1 MTIPLTPLQFT
12 SRGRWNRQRQ
22 AGSLKKFALCAPPAV
37 WQVWD
42 VSTLT
47 IELPDDLAA
56 RLEAASAQ
64 THVPPAQLVRAALE
78 KALPAPAADWPADGP
93 SLYERMKD
101 FIGCIESGV
110 TDLATNPKYME
121 GFGQWRR

>member
-1 MTIPLTPLQFT
+1 M
-12 SRGRWNRQRQ
+12 
-22 AGSLKKFALCAPPAV
+22 
-37 WQVWD
+37 
-42 VSTLT
+42 STLT

-64 THVPPAQLVRAALE
+64 AQVPPAQFARATLE
-78 KALPAPAADWPADGP
+78 KALSLYASDWPADGP
-93 SLYERMKD
+93 TLYERMKD
-101 FIGCIESGV
+101 AIGCIDSGV

>member
-1 MTIPLTPLQFT
+1 M
-12 SRGRWNRQRQ
+12 GARWNRQRQ
-22 AGSLKKFALCAPPAV
+22 PGFLKKFALCAPPTL

-64 THVPPAQLVRAALE
+64 THMPPAQLVRAALE
-78 KALPAPAADWPADGP
+78 KALPAPAADWPAVGP
-93 SLYERMKD
+93 TLHERMKD
-101 FIGCIESGV
+101 AIGCVSTGLG
-110 TDLATNPKYME
+110 DLSTNPKHME
-121 GFGQWRR
+121 GYGRSRR

>member
-1 MTIPLTPLQFT
+1 M
-12 SRGRWNRQRQ
+12 
-22 AGSLKKFALCAPPAV
+22 
-37 WQVWD
+37 
-42 VSTLT
+42 STLT

-56 RLEAASAQ
+56 RLEAASAR
-64 THVPPAQLVRAALE
+64 TRVPPAQLVRAALE
-78 KALPAPAADWPADGP
+78 KALSAYASDWPADGP

-101 FIGCIESGV
+101 YIGCIDSGV

>member
-1 MTIPLTPLQFT
+1 VQPGL
-12 SRGRWNRQRQ
+12 
-22 AGSLKKFALCAPPAV
+22 LKELALCAPLV
-37 WQVWD
+37 LWQTRGM
-42 VSTLT
+42 STLT

-56 RLEAASAQ
+56 RLAAASEQA
-64 THVPPAQLVRAALE
+64 HVPPAHLVRAALE

-93 SLYERMKD
+93 SLHERMKD
-101 FIGCIESGV
+101 FIGCMDSGV